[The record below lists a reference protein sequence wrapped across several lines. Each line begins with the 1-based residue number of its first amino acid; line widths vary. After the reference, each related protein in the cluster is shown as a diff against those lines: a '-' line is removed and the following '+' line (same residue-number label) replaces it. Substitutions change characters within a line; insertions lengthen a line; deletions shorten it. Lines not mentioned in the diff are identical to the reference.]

1 MEEYKNKTL
10 TWQDVK
16 NEIVSCANWLV
27 GISSQDLEWTE
38 DWEDQNIVVLEA
50 ITDSE
55 NERQISDLVLNIK
68 KGLVE
73 KKLYG
78 SKSMLLYLQVSKS
91 NPLPPPMATASGEP
105 PHSEA

>member
-10 TWQDVK
+10 TWQDAK

-50 ITDSE
+50 ITDSQ
-55 NERQISDLVLNIK
+55 NERQISDLALNIK
-68 KGLVE
+68 KG
-73 KKLYG
+73 
-78 SKSMLLYLQVSKS
+78 
-91 NPLPPPMATASGEP
+91 
-105 PHSEA
+105 

>member
-50 ITDSE
+50 ITDSQ

-78 SKSMLLYLQVSKS
+78 SKSMLLYLQVSK
-91 NPLPPPMATASGEP
+91 
-105 PHSEA
+105 